1 MNDGTTANDRV
12 LIRDLTFN
20 AILGILPQERITPQP
35 VVINLALHTDIS
47 AAAKSTNID
56 DTLNYAAVA
65 EAVQAMTVAGEY
77 LLIETLVE
85 DLATLCLGAGAEAV
99 TVRVEKP
106 NAVAAADAVGVEI
119 YRENRPAP

>member
-47 AAAKSTNID
+47 AAAKSANID

-65 EAVQAMTVAGEY
+65 EAVQAMTVAGEH

>member
-106 NAVAAADAVGVEI
+106 NAVTAADAVGVEI

>member
-85 DLATLCLGAGAEAV
+85 DLATLCLNAGAEAV

>member
-1 MNDGTTANDRV
+1 MNDGTTANDRI
-12 LIRDLTFN
+12 LIRDLTFD
-20 AILGILPQERITPQP
+20 AILGILPQERVTPQP
-35 VVINLALHTDIS
+35 VIINLALHTDIS

-85 DLATLCLGAGAEAV
+85 DLATLCLGAGAGAV

-119 YRENRPAP
+119 YRENRAEP

>member
-47 AAAKSTNID
+47 AAAKSTSID

>member
-65 EAVQAMTVAGEY
+65 EAVQAMTVA
-77 LLIETLVE
+77 
-85 DLATLCLGAGAEAV
+85 
-99 TVRVEKP
+99 
-106 NAVAAADAVGVEI
+106 
-119 YRENRPAP
+119 